1 MITGSKLRRF
11 RKIKDLSIK
20 EMANQLEM
28 DESTYSRLE
37 RGETKITNEKEE
49 KVLKTFGITHDFLDN
64 IEDAV
69 SYSNTFQDQSYV
81 SGNFINHQTITEK
94 NAEVL
99 ATLLNTMA
107 SIEAQIASQTVTNA
121 KLIELL
127 DKLIAKI
134 H

>member
-1 MITGSKLRRF
+1 MITGAKLRRF

-20 EMANQLEM
+20 EMANQLEI

-37 RGETKITNEKEE
+37 RGETKITTEREE

-69 SYSNTFQDQSYV
+69 SYSNTFQDQSY
-81 SGNFINHQTITEK
+81 GNFINHQTITEK
-94 NAEVL
+94 NTEVL
-99 ATLLNTMA
+99 TTLLRTMA
-107 SIEAQIASQTVTNA
+107 SIETQIATQTQANA

-127 DKLIAKI
+127 DKLITKI
-134 H
+134 NS

>member
-64 IEDAV
+64 IESAAN
-69 SYSNTFQDQSYV
+69 YSNSFQDHS
-81 SGNFINHQTITEK
+81 SGNFINHQTVADK
-94 NAEVL
+94 NPEILVS
-99 ATLLNTMA
+99 LLQTMV
-107 SIEAQIASQTVTNA
+107 SIEKQIASQTVTNA